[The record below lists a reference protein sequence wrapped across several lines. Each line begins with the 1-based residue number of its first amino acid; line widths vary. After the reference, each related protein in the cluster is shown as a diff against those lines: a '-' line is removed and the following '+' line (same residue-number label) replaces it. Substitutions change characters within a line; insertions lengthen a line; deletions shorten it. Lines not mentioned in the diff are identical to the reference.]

1 MTRNSWKTTLK
12 EALEKEDPVSFSLI
26 DSDQKL
32 IGHSIFARVNN
43 ESSPSLEIVPAS
55 SEPAKPNELRL
66 LLTHYLPEIPKGD
79 HVVVIGMN
87 PSNARAFSGRVQ
99 TEKAKARGWVPETDQ
114 TARIVRGWLRSAKLK
129 NTQRLTMMNLVPI
142 INKDSDAV
150 QQRINDWTG
159 PNLEQIFKETLETI
173 LESSRTSSQNVRIIR
188 AWGDPAKHAWVE
200 QGQKWFTDFINCPHN
215 RHVTDGILDC
225 RLKFKKRTDTEPAPY
240 PPHPIGSWGLKKG
253 NDLMCVPTRQATSNP
268 TSKRAPRRS
277 TAWSQPSWPSTA
289 TSDAAPATSAA
300 AFMTNAAYSC
310 CEHAHG

>member
-26 DSDQKL
+26 YPDQKL

-66 LLTHYLPEIPKGD
+66 LLTHYRPEIPKGD

-87 PSNARAFSGRVQ
+87 PSNARAFSFSGRVQ
-99 TEKAKARGWVPETDQ
+99 IKKAEAREWVPETDM
-114 TARIVRGWLRSAKLK
+114 TARIVLGWLSSAKLK

-142 INKDSDAV
+142 INKNSDAV
-150 QQRINDWTG
+150 QQCINDWTG

-188 AWGDPAKHAWVE
+188 AWGAPAQHAWVE
-200 QGQKWFTDFINCPHN
+200 QGQKWFTDFINCPRN
-215 RHVTDGILDC
+215 QHVTDGILNC
-225 RLKFKKRTDTEPAPY
+225 RLKFKKGTDTEPALF
-240 PPHPIGSWGLKKG
+240 PPHPLFSLGLDNG
-253 NDLMCVPTRQATSNP
+253 NDLMCDPVSPN
-268 TSKRAPRRS
+268 
-277 TAWSQPSWPSTA
+277 
-289 TSDAAPATSAA
+289 SDKQ
-300 AFMTNAAYSC
+300 
-310 CEHAHG
+310 